1 MSFSLLPDC
10 LASRLPGT
18 LLEIEDVVAK
28 VENSPSQEAAADV
41 IRIDIELPGALRWMR
56 RRIFLVKV
64 ALRILIDLL
73 PGIFA
78 DCLPSL
84 LSFRSVLG
92 VDYVLPQLRILS
104 EGNLYI
110 LPPPIGFGPRPT
122 AKNLKK
128 SRFQHPTGT
137 DPPLKRL

>member
-28 VENSPSQEAAADV
+28 VENSPSQQTAADV

-64 ALRILIDLL
+64 ALRLLIELL
-73 PGIFA
+73 PVFSPIVFPA
-78 DCLPSL
+78 FCPS
-84 LSFRSVLG
+84 
-92 VDYVLPQLRILS
+92 D
-104 EGNLYI
+104 
-110 LPPPIGFGPRPT
+110 
-122 AKNLKK
+122 
-128 SRFQHPTGT
+128 RFSALTMSYLNCGY
-137 DPPLKRL
+137 